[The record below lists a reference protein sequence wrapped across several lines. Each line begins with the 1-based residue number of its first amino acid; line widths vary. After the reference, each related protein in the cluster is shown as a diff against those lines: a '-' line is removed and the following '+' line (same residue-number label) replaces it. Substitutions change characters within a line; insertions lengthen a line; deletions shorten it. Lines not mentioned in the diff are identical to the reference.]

1 MKHLKSFKEEIDLSQ
16 YDEVEPGKFVPK
28 NTRHQ
33 EVYPSTYELTTSEIL
48 DIVHSFS
55 GATIPIE
62 AIEEEMERYEDK
74 KINK

>member
-16 YDEVEPGKFVPK
+16 YDEVEPGRFVPK
-28 NTRHQ
+28 GTRY
-33 EVYPSTYELTTSEIL
+33 EDVNPVYYKLTPEQIL

-62 AIEEEMERYEDK
+62 AIEEELQNYK
-74 KINK
+74 NNKI

>member
-16 YDEVEPGKFVPK
+16 YDEVEPGKFVAK
-28 NTRHQ
+28 GTRYQ
-33 EVYPSTYELTTSEIL
+33 DVYPSTYKLTTSEIL

-62 AIEEEMERYEDK
+62 VLEEELQKYEIK
-74 KINK
+74 KI